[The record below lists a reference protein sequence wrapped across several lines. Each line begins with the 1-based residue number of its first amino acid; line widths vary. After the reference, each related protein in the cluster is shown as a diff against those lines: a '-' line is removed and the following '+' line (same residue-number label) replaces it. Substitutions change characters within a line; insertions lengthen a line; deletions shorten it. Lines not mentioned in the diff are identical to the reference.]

1 MDKLL
6 LHACCGPCSTSCVE
20 RLRALDIEPVLYF
33 ANDNLASR
41 EEYDRRLDA
50 LQTFAKAAGVE
61 VRAKPYDHDAWRA
74 AVRGLEGEPEGGR
87 RCDACFRHNLAA
99 AAETAAHDGFEGF
112 SSTLS
117 VSPHKSSP
125 RLFAAGHAVER
136 PGCPFVEHDFKKRA
150 GFLRSVQLAAEYGL
164 YRQTFCGCEFS
175 RHGENPKPLSPKP
188 ATDNQTLDFGLQTS
202 DSRAAAPAG
211 RTGQAIVELVIALF
225 AILVIVGGLLQL
237 VILAHADTE
246 TMAEATATA
255 SDAASTEGSFSDT
268 FSAVRDWE
276 PGTDG
281 MVLTRDDRKVGGSLS
296 RPRHDIA
303 ARTAPGGDWSA
314 LDDSTRT
321 DIRSFAERDSS
332 AAFGFVHA
340 RSERDVDVLP
350 LAGPLFGI
358 RNASTGNDV
367 WMVKVNDLY

>member
-175 RHGENPKPLSPKP
+175 RHGENPKSRDPEAGNPEIPKSGKG
-188 ATDNQTLDFGLQTS
+188 AL
-202 DSRAAAPAG
+202 
-211 RTGQAIVELVIALF
+211 GQAIVELVIALF

-255 SDAASTEGSFSDT
+255 SDAASTAGSFSDS

-314 LDDSTRT
+314 LDDATRT